1 MVWPSSTM
9 TCLTLQL
16 ESRRCTFL
24 LPPWQMFFPLSTSPL
39 QSRALPRELLRDI
52 SDDDPTP
59 LEHRRKLI
67 SAIWDT
73 ANELRSNE
81 AAGLDGLGKRNDR
94 SHGMSTP
101 PCLSAL
107 PEDSSVISDENASC
121 HLLRAHSAPG
131 AMWSSNQP
139 SPQPYDVELFF

>member
-1 MVWPSSTM
+1 MRVVWPSSTM

-139 SPQPYDVELFF
+139 SPQP